1 MASTQSAVV
10 EEMQIRLVRGGDA
23 GAFCELIRPY
33 RRRLYLKTLSIVG
46 NDADAEEV
54 IQNAFL
60 KAFNK
65 ISQFRQKA
73 SFYTWLFSITVNE
86 ARMWLRSSRRHVHEA
101 LDNNN
106 EDGKGQLGREI
117 ADSREGPFEA
127 LERKQV
133 RLRILKALRRLSAS
147 HREVVILRDLRLQ
160 HLGDSK
166 NSCHLRNQ
174 REISATPGSCAAAA
188 STRGPA
194 NQPTIP
200 TQPPNQS
207 RWCALRDVGA
217 YHRGFVGE
225 GLRKRDGMRR
235 VKLLLARDN
244 VGGRGPRCIHETRE
258 TNGGCE
264 NSASMRIFS
273 FPTSSTRRECRTKS
287 CVLLRRAG
295 HQIRNRKKK
304 QDKGYV

>member
-1 MASTQSAVV
+1 MASTQSTVV

-65 ISQFRQKA
+65 LSQFRQEA
-73 SFYTWLFSITVNE
+73 SFYAWLFSITVNE

-106 EDGKGQLGREI
+106 EDGEGQLGREI

-147 HREVVILRDLRLQ
+147 HREVVILRDLRLCSISETARI
-160 HLGDSK
+160 LAISEI
-166 NSCHLRNQ
+166 NVRSRLR
-174 REISATPGSCAAAA
+174 
-188 STRGPA
+188 RG
-194 NQPTIP
+194 
-200 TQPPNQS
+200 
-207 RWCALRDVGA
+207 
-217 YHRGFVGE
+217 
-225 GLRKRDGMRR
+225 R
-235 VKLLLARDN
+235 VQ
-244 VGGRGPRCIHETRE
+244 
-258 TNGGCE
+258 
-264 NSASMRIFS
+264 
-273 FPTSSTRRECRTKS
+273 
-287 CVLLRRAG
+287 LRRALEDLRTNQPSRHN
-295 HQIRNRKKK
+295 HQTSRAGVQFEMPEPTTVDSWERASESVT
-304 QDKGYV
+304 GCAG